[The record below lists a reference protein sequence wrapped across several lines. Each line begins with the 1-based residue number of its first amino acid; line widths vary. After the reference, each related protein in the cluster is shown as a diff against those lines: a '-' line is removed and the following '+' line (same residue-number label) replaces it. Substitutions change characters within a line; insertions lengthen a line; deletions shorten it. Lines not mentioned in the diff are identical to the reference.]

1 MPWKLVLFIVCLV
14 LVTVFMGFNIENRCN
29 ISFGF
34 TELTGVPVFVTIMAS
49 FLLGVVLVLPF
60 TFIRKKNKK
69 TVHDA
74 DKSVTGKKLFKK
86 QPQSVSPQPDLIKKM
101 PATGSGTESSGTKP
115 AGSEPAK

>member
-49 FLLGVVLVLPF
+49 FLLGVILVLPF
-60 TFIRKKNKK
+60 TFIRRKNKK
-69 TVHDA
+69 TVHES
-74 DKSVTGKKLFKK
+74 DKTVAGKKLFKK
-86 QPQSVSPQPDLIKKM
+86 QPQPVSPQPDLIKKM
-101 PATGSGTESSGTKP
+101 SAAGSGTESSGTKP